1 MFLFG
6 TEGMSHNANMT
17 ESLDRGL
24 DDCSQLCVCLGWD
37 WRRQRL
43 SPLQH
48 HTHTNTLTAARDW
61 RLCAREPSKGKTGAH
76 YTFMWIERKKG
87 KNFSLCLNNLQ
98 VCGLVFSPRVFIW

>member
-48 HTHTNTLTAARDW
+48 HTHTHKHTDSSAR
-61 RLCAREPSKGKTGAH
+61 LEIMCAWAEQR
-76 YTFMWIERKKG
+76 
-87 KNFSLCLNNLQ
+87 
-98 VCGLVFSPRVFIW
+98 